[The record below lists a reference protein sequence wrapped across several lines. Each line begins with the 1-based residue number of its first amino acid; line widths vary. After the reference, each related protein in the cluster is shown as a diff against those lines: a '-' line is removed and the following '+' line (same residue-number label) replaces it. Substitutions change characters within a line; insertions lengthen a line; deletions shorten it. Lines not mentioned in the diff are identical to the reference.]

1 MPRLILASTSTYRS
15 ALLERLRVPFTQES
29 PGIDEAASKRAGET
43 PVAIAQALAR
53 LKARAVL
60 SRHPDAIVVGSDQV
74 ATIDERVL
82 DKPGTEANAREQLQ
96 LLRGREHRLLTA
108 VAIAHGIELTEFVDT
123 TRLVMR
129 PLADDEIE
137 RYLAAERPFDCAGSY
152 KIEGLGIA
160 LFERIDSHDQTAIIG
175 LPLLRLAAEL
185 RRVGLHLP

>member
-1 MPRLILASTSTYRS
+1 
-15 ALLERLRVPFTQES
+15 
-29 PGIDEAASKRAGET
+29 
-43 PVAIAQALAR
+43 
-53 LKARAVL
+53 VL